1 MERIDIINLLI
12 QKNGYKRY
20 LEIGVRNPDDC
31 FNHIIC
37 ELKHGVDP
45 GIEGDFPVTFN
56 VTSDE
61 FFRTNSSKYDIIFI
75 DGLHIDEQVERDIV
89 NSLKCLND
97 GGSVVIHDCNPPEFY
112 FAREDYYDMSTP
124 AGGAW
129 NGTVWKAILKVRS
142 EVDGIYTSVV
152 DTDWGVGII
161 QKSKTPNKIEN
172 DNPYFSFGKFK
183 EKRSH
188 YLNLIS
194 PNEFIAK
201 YIGDLNHNGITWLA
215 KFDDYSSM
223 GILSQRILENLKQTD
238 FSCKPIIGETETK
251 NQKIL
256 DAISRPINNDIG
268 IMFSYPDM
276 VGELASF
283 KTKVIYT
290 GVDTTGGINN
300 FAENSNKADYL
311 LTPSNISR
319 QRMIGLG
326 VSKPII
332 VFPHGID
339 PEVFRYAQR
348 KDLSVFRFLYVGEC
362 SDRKGIFQLLEA
374 FLAEFRGNQNVELH
388 IKSNNGMLFYGADK
402 VKEIIKSNTNIFWHI
417 GDDGHDQVIELYN
430 NCHAYVYPSRADTFG
445 MTLIEAM
452 ACGLPIISTSEP
464 GATELI
470 RGKYR
475 NVPSR
480 MVPVKDHPWMLG
492 EWGEP
497 DTEELKKQMLEVYTD
512 YDRIIGSGELEE
524 FSNYIR
530 SNYSW
535 EILAKRFESEI
546 LPELRGEAKKILEIA
561 DGPAASSFY

>member
-20 LEIGVRNPDDC
+20 LEIGVRNPDHC
-31 FNHIIC
+31 FNHIRC

-56 VTSDE
+56 VTSDD
-61 FFRTNSSKYDIIFI
+61 FFKSNSSKYDIIFI

-97 GGSVVIHDCNPPEFY
+97 GGSVVLHDCNPPEFY
-112 FAREDYYDMSTP
+112 FAREDYYDMTTP

-142 EVDGIYTSVV
+142 EIDGIYTSVV

-161 QKSKTPNKIEN
+161 QKSDSANKIEN
-172 DNPYFSFGKFK
+172 DNPYFSFSKFK

-194 PNEFIAK
+194 PNEFISK
-201 YIGDLNHNGITWLA
+201 YIGNLNHSGITWLA
-215 KFDDYSSM
+215 KFDDYASM

-276 VGELASF
+276 VGELAPF

-319 QRMIGLG
+319 QRMMGLG
-326 VSKPII
+326 VNKPII

-339 PEVFRYAQR
+339 PEVFRYIQR
-348 KDLSVFRFLYVGEC
+348 KDLSIFRFLYVGEC

-388 IKSNNGMLFYGADK
+388 IKSNNGMLFYGADR
-402 VKEIIKSNTNIFWHI
+402 VKEIIKSNHNIFWHI
-417 GDDGHDQVIELYN
+417 GDEGHDQVIELYN
-430 NCHAYVYPSRADTFG
+430 NCHVYVYPSRADTFG

-475 NVPSR
+475 NVSSR

-535 EILAKRFESEI
+535 EILAKKFESEI
-546 LPELRGEAKKILEIA
+546 LPELRGEAKEILEIA